1 MTYEKIYEVICE
13 YYKFDIRQKSRK
25 REVTYARFIYFSL
38 CNKNVVSFTLT
49 GCASF
54 VNLSHASVLH
64 GINMLENV
72 LLGQDKHLK
81 KDYDILSSFFKN
93 GSDLIKEILELSNEE
108 RKEFY
113 KEVWQPYIQSKEN
126 INKLI

>member
-13 YYKFDIRQKSRK
+13 YYKFDIRQKTRK

-38 CNKNVVSFTLT
+38 CKKNVMCFSLSA
-49 GCASF
+49 CARF

-72 LLGQDKHLK
+72 LLSQDKQLK
-81 KDYDILSSFFKN
+81 KDYDILSGFFKN

-108 RKEFY
+108 RKDFY
-113 KEVWQPYIQSKEN
+113 TEVWQPYIQAKEN
-126 INKLI
+126 IDELI